1 MMIAYL
7 ISTSSPR
14 MGQIDVL
21 TNAGFQF
28 RVLGNIEC
36 MAKVIRTGWIHKT
49 VTKACVSRC

>member
-28 RVLGNIEC
+28 RVLEDHGEK
-36 MAKVIRTGWIHKT
+36 M
-49 VTKACVSRC
+49 